1 MKVDS
6 DSIDHILLFIYHS
19 YAKDIEYDIKSKT
32 LMII

>member
-6 DSIDHILLFIYHS
+6 DSIDLILLFIYHLH
-19 YAKDIEYDIKSKT
+19 AKDCEYDIKSKT